1 LKKTYNLVT
10 KTKYGKMKNIKM
22 KIHFLILSL
31 CVVISANAYTPPNE
45 YKTIFEDKTVCYR
58 NLRYGVIPDAI
69 PDSTSD
75 RLLDLYIPETT
86 EKQQPLPIYFF
97 VHGGG
102 FAGGSKEAQ
111 LALFQKIANAGYAVV
126 SINYR
131 LMLKYNNPDKVRCST
146 YTQNGPGKRK
156 FADGLNLAINSAV
169 EDAQLALQ
177 WIHANAGKYR
187 LDTNRLAVS
196 GGSAGGITVLYL
208 AFDSNQTVPP
218 IKAVVNFW
226 GALEDVSVIKTG
238 KTLPAVLTYHGDI
251 DNLIHVNFAEVLHK
265 RLQETGDT
273 MSILKI
279 MEGKGHAQYSY
290 ISKYKTGEIT
300 DFLNKVL

>member
-1 LKKTYNLVT
+1 
-10 KTKYGKMKNIKM
+10 M
-22 KIHFLILSL
+22 
-31 CVVISANAYTPPNE
+31 
-45 YKTIFEDKTVCYR
+45 
-58 NLRYGVIPDAI
+58 
-69 PDSTSD
+69 
-75 RLLDLYIPETT
+75 
-86 EKQQPLPIYFF
+86 
-97 VHGGG
+97 
-102 FAGGSKEAQ
+102 
-111 LALFQKIANAGYAVV
+111 

-131 LMLKYNNPDKVRCST
+131 LILKYNNPDKIRCST

-156 FADGLNLAINSAV
+156 FADGLNLAISSAV

-177 WIHANAGKYR
+177 WIHANAEKYR

-208 AFDSNQTVPP
+208 AFNSNQTVPL

-238 KTLPAVLTYHGDI
+238 KNLPAVLTYHGDT

-265 RLQETGDT
+265 HLKEIGDT
-273 MSILKI
+273 LSILKI
-279 MEGKGHAQYSY
+279 MEGKGHAQYTY
-290 ISKYKTGEIT
+290 ISKYKIGEII